1 MSEGAYVDHLAD
13 AVRHE
18 REGGDGSE
26 GRAESALM
34 WAAVTALCSIADS
47 NTAQVELMRATLRE
61 IEKTN
66 QAVAQ
71 TMIVGEAHDWTA
83 TEVLKAPAVTI
94 SDGDFPPQYVTP
106 NGTVYHRIIG
116 GGSGEPG
123 YSLSPTAEWGSRPLE
138 YLRERFGVHVPSET
152 DVHADLP
159 DSVTDGQGDT
169 WRRFVGTDRYA
180 LAGGGG
186 GGRRTLDNIRSAF
199 GIRG

>member
-1 MSEGAYVDHLAD
+1 MSEGVYVDHLAD

-61 IEKTN
+61 VEKTN
-66 QAVAQ
+66 QVMERATVVSE
-71 TMIVGEAHDWTA
+71 THDWTA
-83 TEVLKAPAVTI
+83 AEVPKAPAVTV

-116 GGSGEPG
+116 DGSGEPG
-123 YSLSPTAEWGSRPLE
+123 YSLNPAAEWGSWSLE
-138 YLRERFGVHVPSET
+138 CLRERFGVDVPSET

-159 DSVTDGQGDT
+159 DSVTDGDGDV
-169 WRRFVGTDRYA
+169 WRRLPGTDRYTMPDGA
-180 LAGGGG
+180 WTLGG
-186 GGRRTLDNIRSAF
+186 IRAEH
-199 GIRG
+199 GIRGEGD